1 MKLLWVG
8 SVHLSLCMPE
18 KGVDRLQWA
27 YVSLVSAN
35 FCTSCIFASRK
46 TEGATKM
53 SSISREGKATTS
65 ATQDSLHSKPSS
77 LMTDEDWDQLFAK
90 EQQEKSGVDTSSATE
105 LQRANV
111 SPLRV
116 IRGVEKE
123 PVSPRR
129 VGKES
134 GQYSTPSSPS
144 EILRLTRRTDGQDGI
159 KVEEAAQFEKELGNW
174 VRILKSE
181 HEGVAI
187 LKTRIYLARS
197 MTNSLRLKMSA
208 H

>member
-1 MKLLWVG
+1 MKLLCVG
-8 SVHLSLCMPE
+8 SVHLSLCMPD

-27 YVSLVSAN
+27 YVSLVSAYP
-35 FCTSCIFASRK
+35 CTFCIFALRK

-53 SSISREGKATTS
+53 SSISREREATTS

-77 LMTDEDWDQLFAK
+77 LMTDEDWDQLLAK

-116 IRGVEKE
+116 IRGDEKE

-129 VGKES
+129 VGKDS

-144 EILRLTRRTDGQDGI
+144 EILRLTRKVDGQDGT
-159 KVEEAAQFEKELGNW
+159 KVEEAARFEKELGDW

-181 HEGVAI
+181 QEGIDI
-187 LKTRIYLARS
+187 LNTCIHLARS
-197 MTNSLRLKMSA
+197 MTNTRQLKMSA